1 MVIFYLLIFEQC
13 FIWSQFY
20 VQCLKAF
27 QEHIF
32 LVWHAFGKMI
42 GGVLES
48 QKVSSH
54 TIIFLLAMSFPC
66 CSFHIKKKKK
76 LSIVTGQIWDGL
88 QGSLVLWT
96 QIQGLFIYCQ
106 VTIKSWMQ
114 SGVSEVLVCS
124 TQLFYL
130 LWFSCLTHSKV
141 KYLQCKR
148 RAWKWCWKSD
158 SSENDFVLSP

>member
-76 LSIVTGQIWDGL
+76 AVHCNRSNLR
-88 QGSLVLWT
+88 WT
-96 QIQGLFIYCQ
+96 PRFPC
-106 VTIKSWMQ
+106 VMNSN
-114 SGVSEVLVCS
+114 SRFV
-124 TQLFYL
+124 YL
-130 LWFSCLTHSKV
+130 LPSHNKKLNAEWCVRSAGMFNPIILSSVVFLPHSFKG
-141 KYLQCKR
+141 
-148 RAWKWCWKSD
+148 
-158 SSENDFVLSP
+158 

>member
-1 MVIFYLLIFEQC
+1 MHLGKWLEECWNLKKLVLIQLFFC
-13 FIWSQFY
+13 WLCLSPAVHFI
-20 VQCLKAF
+20 LR
-27 QEHIF
+27 
-32 LVWHAFGKMI
+32 
-42 GGVLES
+42 
-48 QKVSSH
+48 
-54 TIIFLLAMSFPC
+54 
-66 CSFHIKKKKK
+66 KKKK